1 MDPFH
6 HGRFP
11 VWGPSTPP
19 GAHFGTA
26 GGWLS
31 SARGWG
37 HHGGVSTLL
46 IRMDDPYPPTP
57 RRRRSNPIAQVVSL
71 PALFAI
77 VLGLV
82 VLAGLALLP
91 TLVWQT
97 NPLLWRQLLRMQ
109 GGAVGLVVGAVLG
122 FLVGRFLGRRR

>member
-1 MDPFH
+1 MERHPH
-6 HGRFP
+6 HP
-11 VWGPSTPP
+11 V
-19 GAHFGTA
+19 
-26 GGWLS
+26 
-31 SARGWG
+31 
-37 HHGGVSTLL
+37 L
-46 IRMDDPYPPTP
+46 IRMDDPLSPTP
-57 RRRRSNPIAQVVSL
+57 RRRRSNPIAQVISL

-122 FLVGRFLGRRR
+122 FLVGRFLGPRR